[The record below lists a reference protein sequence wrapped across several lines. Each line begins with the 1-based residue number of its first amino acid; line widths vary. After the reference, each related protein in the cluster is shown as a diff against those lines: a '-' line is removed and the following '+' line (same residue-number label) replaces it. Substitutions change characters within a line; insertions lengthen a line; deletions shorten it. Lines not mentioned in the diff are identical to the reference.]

1 MQGFL
6 GYLAMDAFIVA
17 NRIPNMLRRF
27 FAEGAFNQG
36 FVPVV
41 SDFKEGKSHEEVKYL
56 VDSVAGTLGLIL
68 FVITLIGVIMSPIL
82 ISFVAPGFIGDDD
95 RFELATAMLRYTFP
109 YLLFISLTAFA
120 GSLLNT
126 YGRFAV
132 PAFTPVILNIVL
144 IFFVLFISPSLENP
158 GMALAYG
165 VFFAGLIQLIFQLPF
180 LSKIKLLPKPRWNI
194 AHKGIKKIMKLMGPA
209 VFGSSIAQVNILVS
223 GIIASLIG
231 TGK

>member
-1 MQGFL
+1 MPTKNSKSSATILNSTIVVSLMTFVSRIFGMIRDIIFARFF
-6 GYLAMDAFIVA
+6 GVSLAMDAFIVA

-82 ISFVAPGFIGDDD
+82 ISFVAPGFIGDDN
-95 RFELATAMLRYTFP
+95 RFELATSMLRYTFP
-109 YLLFISLTAFA
+109 YLLFVSLTAFA
-120 GSLLNT
+120 GSVLNT

-132 PAFTPVILNIVL
+132 PAFTPV
-144 IFFVLFISPSLENP
+144 
-158 GMALAYG
+158 
-165 VFFAGLIQLIFQLPF
+165 
-180 LSKIKLLPKPRWNI
+180 LL
-194 AHKGIKKIMKLMGPA
+194 L
-209 VFGSSIAQVNILVS
+209 
-223 GIIASLIG
+223 SLIHI
-231 TGK
+231 